1 MFKSRLGCHHVRTL
15 ALGAIMARAA
25 FNSLEVDCLDE
36 LSRVPTFKQR
46 RQRWLAATGSLSR
59 AECPDARA
67 KSSPAGSSI
76 AAVIVLH
83 GRIIAGLAISH

>member
-1 MFKSRLGCHHVRTL
+1 MLHSVHVRTL
-15 ALGAIMARAA
+15 AMGAIMARAA

-46 RQRWLAATGSLSR
+46 RQRWLAATGELSR
-59 AECPDARA
+59 AECPHARA
-67 KSSPAGSSI
+67 KSSPAAGSSI